1 MKPLRYLAILT
12 LAASAAA
19 PLVAQTKT
27 ETVTTVLQGVRPQK
41 AKASHLWSR
50 VDEVYRLIGEKKF
63 DEADGKAATLRKD
76 YEKTFDSSL
85 KQFSFQSQAEFDEF
99 NTAGAGKFEWIDWGY
114 KQCLQAMAYL
124 AAQRRDFPA
133 SLAILKTLENTA
145 PVSAAV
151 TLEAG
156 YVLNQVGRPTDGLA
170 TYRRGLALAEK
181 YPSQRVFR
189 APALRGIGFSLI
201 ELKRLDEAEDAFQK
215 SLKVEP
221 GNKIALHE
229 LEYIRDVR
237 AAK

>member
-99 NTAGAGKFEWIDWGY
+99 NT
-114 KQCLQAMAYL
+114 AYL